1 MNQTPYYLN
10 NAWRYQDSATHAS
23 AEAFRRRQEQ
33 RQRDA
38 ERGRREAE
46 ERAAN
51 EEEA

>member
-10 NAWRYQDSATHAS
+10 NAWRYQDSASHAS

-33 RQRDA
+33 RQREA
-38 ERGRREAE
+38 EQMRREAE

-51 EEEA
+51 EDAA